1 MDKSENAYKTISEVV
16 EIIGLKS
23 KKGKLKPT
31 HTLRYWE
38 KEFNQIKPRILKG
51 SRRYYDEKN
60 IELLKK
66 IHFLLKDR
74 GMTINGVKK
83 FLKNKETL
91 ELDEIS
97 NRSISK
103 LNIRNKV
110 TKISNLV
117 KKQQESQKSH
127 MVLKVFHPAME
138 KRHRSHINLMTSVNV
153 LIISM

>member
-51 SRRYYDEKN
+51 SRRYYDAKN

-117 KKQQESQKSH
+117 KNIKK
-127 MVLKVFHPAME
+127 LK
-138 KRHRSHINLMTSVNV
+138 
-153 LIISM
+153 

>member
-74 GMTINGVKK
+74 GMTINGLKK

-117 KKQQESQKSH
+117 KN
-127 MVLKVFHPAME
+127 LK
-138 KRHRSHINLMTSVNV
+138 KLK
-153 LIISM
+153 

>member
-1 MDKSENAYKTISEVV
+1 MGKSENAYKTISEVV

-83 FLKNKETL
+83 ILKNKETL
-91 ELDEIS
+91 ELDEFS
-97 NRSISK
+97 NQSINS

-110 TKISNLV
+110 TKISNLIKNL
-117 KKQQESQKSH
+117 KK
-127 MVLKVFHPAME
+127 LK
-138 KRHRSHINLMTSVNV
+138 
-153 LIISM
+153 

>member
-103 LNIRNKV
+103 LNIKNKV

-117 KKQQESQKSH
+117 KNIKK
-127 MVLKVFHPAME
+127 LK
-138 KRHRSHINLMTSVNV
+138 
-153 LIISM
+153 

>member
-60 IELLKK
+60 IELIKK

-117 KKQQESQKSH
+117 KNIKK
-127 MVLKVFHPAME
+127 LK
-138 KRHRSHINLMTSVNV
+138 
-153 LIISM
+153 

>member
-1 MDKSENAYKTISEVV
+1 MGKSENAYKTISEVV
-16 EIIGLKS
+16 EIIGLKP

-38 KEFNQIKPRILKG
+38 KEFDQIKPRILKG

-83 FLKNKETL
+83 ILKNKETL

-97 NRSISK
+97 NQSISS

-117 KKQQESQKSH
+117 KN
-127 MVLKVFHPAME
+127 LK
-138 KRHRSHINLMTSVNV
+138 KLK
-153 LIISM
+153 

>member
-51 SRRYYDEKN
+51 SRRYYDAKN

-117 KKQQESQKSH
+117 KN
-127 MVLKVFHPAME
+127 LK
-138 KRHRSHINLMTSVNV
+138 KLK
-153 LIISM
+153 

>member
-1 MDKSENAYKTISEVV
+1 MNKSENAYKTISEVV

-117 KKQQESQKSH
+117 KN
-127 MVLKVFHPAME
+127 LK
-138 KRHRSHINLMTSVNV
+138 KLK
-153 LIISM
+153 

>member
-83 FLKNKETL
+83 FLNNKETL

-97 NRSISK
+97 NRSIKASS
-103 LNIRNKV
+103 IRNKV

-117 KKQQESQKSH
+117 KN
-127 MVLKVFHPAME
+127 LK
-138 KRHRSHINLMTSVNV
+138 KLK
-153 LIISM
+153 

>member
-1 MDKSENAYKTISEVV
+1 MGKSENAYKTISEVV

-38 KEFNQIKPRILKG
+38 KEFNQIKPQILKG
-51 SRRYYDEKN
+51 NRRYYDEKN

-117 KKQQESQKSH
+117 KN
-127 MVLKVFHPAME
+127 LK
-138 KRHRSHINLMTSVNV
+138 KLK
-153 LIISM
+153 

>member
-110 TKISNLV
+110 TKISDIVKNL
-117 KKQQESQKSH
+117 KK
-127 MVLKVFHPAME
+127 LK
-138 KRHRSHINLMTSVNV
+138 
-153 LIISM
+153 

>member
-60 IELLKK
+60 IELIKK

-97 NRSISK
+97 NRSIRASS
-103 LNIRNKV
+103 IRNKV

-117 KKQQESQKSH
+117 KN
-127 MVLKVFHPAME
+127 LK
-138 KRHRSHINLMTSVNV
+138 KLK
-153 LIISM
+153 

>member
-1 MDKSENAYKTISEVV
+1 MCKSENAYKTISEVV

-91 ELDEIS
+91 QLDEIS

-103 LNIRNKV
+103 SNIRNKV

-117 KKQQESQKSH
+117 KN
-127 MVLKVFHPAME
+127 LK
-138 KRHRSHINLMTSVNV
+138 KLK
-153 LIISM
+153 

>member
-1 MDKSENAYKTISEVV
+1 MGKSENAYKTISEVV
-16 EIIGLKS
+16 EIIGLKP

-60 IELLKK
+60 IELIKK

-103 LNIRNKV
+103 SNIRNKV

-117 KKQQESQKSH
+117 KN
-127 MVLKVFHPAME
+127 LK
-138 KRHRSHINLMTSVNV
+138 KLK
-153 LIISM
+153 

>member
-117 KKQQESQKSH
+117 KN
-127 MVLKVFHPAME
+127 LK
-138 KRHRSHINLMTSVNV
+138 KLK
-153 LIISM
+153 

>member
-1 MDKSENAYKTISEVV
+1 MGKSENAYKTISEVV

-51 SRRYYDEKN
+51 SRRYYDQKN

-97 NRSISK
+97 NRSISSF
-103 LNIRNKV
+103 NIRNKV

-117 KKQQESQKSH
+117 KN
-127 MVLKVFHPAME
+127 LK
-138 KRHRSHINLMTSVNV
+138 KLK
-153 LIISM
+153 

>member
-103 LNIRNKV
+103 SNIRNKV

-117 KKQQESQKSH
+117 KN
-127 MVLKVFHPAME
+127 LK
-138 KRHRSHINLMTSVNV
+138 KIK
-153 LIISM
+153 

>member
-1 MDKSENAYKTISEVV
+1 MNKSENAYKTISEVV

-97 NRSISK
+97 NRSINKS
-103 LNIRNKV
+103 NIRNKV

-117 KKQQESQKSH
+117 KN
-127 MVLKVFHPAME
+127 LK
-138 KRHRSHINLMTSVNV
+138 KLK
-153 LIISM
+153 